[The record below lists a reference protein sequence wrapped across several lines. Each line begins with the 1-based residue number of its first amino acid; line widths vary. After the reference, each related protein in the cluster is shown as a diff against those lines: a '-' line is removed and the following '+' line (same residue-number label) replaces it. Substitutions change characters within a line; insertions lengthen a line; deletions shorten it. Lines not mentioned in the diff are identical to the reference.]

1 MTSSPPPRLALTA
14 CSLALVSV
22 LVLGAGSP
30 YAELP
35 DDLTLEGDIEAGR
48 IIATTRAKGNCV
60 ACHVI
65 AGAESP
71 GAIGP
76 VLIAIQTRYPDK
88 RALAE
93 QIWDPTAQKPDMVMP
108 PFGKHE
114 ILTEQEFADVVE
126 FVWSL

>member
-1 MTSSPPPRLALTA
+1 MSSSPHPRLVLTA
-14 CSLALVSV
+14 LSLTLAL
-22 LVLGAGSP
+22 GTAP
-30 YAELP
+30 TRAEMP
-35 DDLTLEGDIEAGR
+35 SDLALEGDIEAGR
-48 IIATTRAKGNCV
+48 IVATTRAKGNCV

-76 VLIAIQTRYPDK
+76 ILIAMQTRYPSK

-93 QIWDPTAQKPDMVMP
+93 QIWDPTAQNPEVVMP

-114 ILTEQEFADVVE
+114 ILTEREFADVVE